1 MPLTANA
8 AQYQAV
14 QWGYVM
20 YCALN
25 TLDWPCSS
33 SVIGTAI
40 ISSGAPSVATSGC
53 AYVNCGLPYYTM
65 LGFIGVRTYTN
76 RYGQKTVSNV
86 SLSQVGEDYGDQ
98 LLYLQQ
104 PFTDGDGITYR
115 LNGTDGALTQ
125 VPGGLL
131 GNEANVYLDPWPV
144 ETIAIAPGGPSN
156 ALNFDPSLTVFCSTA
171 PGFVSSAYNASSY
184 GAAGSSS
191 MSACIGSF
199 PTVSRPSAA
208 TTATGLRTFS
218 LQYAIGD
225 GASYLASVSGT
236 LYTDG
241 SVGTDALGN
250 TYYNLIAITGTR
262 TYTSLLT
269 NTTTV
274 TNITS
279 LMAQNIVPTSNRPDI
294 TNNNRLYPQYPYFD
308 RYGIAYTVSA
318 NVAADGST
326 TPLTTIV
333 GLLVYRE
340 DTPEEYFRLLSES
353 YPVTNLANA
362 LQPLNVTQIAN
373 PASYALVQW
382 CYVMYGLNGTL
393 DYPWSSVVSGTA
405 LINAASVL
413 STSSVFG
420 YSLPAQSYYPML
432 GFVGTR
438 NFTNRYGSSSINSI
452 TLNAIGEDHAVNQL
466 WLQSPYAGGISF
478 HLNATI
484 ETQGGLP
491 ATDFEVF
498 LDPFP
503 IEGTAYGYGVGGG
516 SNALNNDPSMTL
528 FASTAAGF
536 QTSSY
541 SNAPV
546 SAINSSSVGSVQ
558 GSTSIAQCVAYFP
571 IAAKS
576 PPAAGLQVFALQYT
590 LQGGNSS
597 SPLAYTVSAS
607 FQLITDG
614 TVQYD
619 ALGNAYFTVAAI
631 SGVRNM
637 TWLATGQVTSNA
649 LSALLPVCSGPSVS
663 NIDSVYCNSNR
674 LFPQYPYVDRLG
686 LRMSSLLSPL
696 SPAPTRPARASAV
709 CMSIVRPPSRRPTRR
724 RAATRP
730 GLRRLRRR
738 WRWCR

>member
-294 TNNNRLYPQYPYFD
+294 TNTTASTLSTPTSTATASPTPSVPTSPLTAPPRRSPPSSACWCTGGHARGVLQAAVGELPRHQPRQRPAAAQRHADRQPCQLRAGAVVLRHVRAERDARLSLVVRGERHGADQ
-308 RYGIAYTVSA
+308 RCVSA
-318 NVAADGST
+318 
-326 TPLTTIV
+326 
-333 GLLVYRE
+333 
-340 DTPEEYFRLLSES
+340 
-353 YPVTNLANA
+353 
-362 LQPLNVTQIAN
+362 
-373 PASYALVQW
+373 
-382 CYVMYGLNGTL
+382 
-393 DYPWSSVVSGTA
+393 
-405 LINAASVL
+405 
-413 STSSVFG
+413 
-420 YSLPAQSYYPML
+420 
-432 GFVGTR
+432 
-438 NFTNRYGSSSINSI
+438 
-452 TLNAIGEDHAVNQL
+452 
-466 WLQSPYAGGISF
+466 
-478 HLNATI
+478 
-484 ETQGGLP
+484 
-491 ATDFEVF
+491 
-498 LDPFP
+498 
-503 IEGTAYGYGVGGG
+503 
-516 SNALNNDPSMTL
+516 
-528 FASTAAGF
+528 
-536 QTSSY
+536 
-541 SNAPV
+541 
-546 SAINSSSVGSVQ
+546 
-558 GSTSIAQCVAYFP
+558 
-571 IAAKS
+571 
-576 PPAAGLQVFALQYT
+576 
-590 LQGGNSS
+590 
-597 SPLAYTVSAS
+597 
-607 FQLITDG
+607 
-614 TVQYD
+614 
-619 ALGNAYFTVAAI
+619 
-631 SGVRNM
+631 
-637 TWLATGQVTSNA
+637 
-649 LSALLPVCSGPSVS
+649 
-663 NIDSVYCNSNR
+663 
-674 LFPQYPYVDRLG
+674 VD
-686 LRMSSLLSPL
+686 
-696 SPAPTRPARASAV
+696 
-709 CMSIVRPPSRRPTRR
+709 
-724 RAATRP
+724 
-730 GLRRLRRR
+730 
-738 WRWCR
+738 